1 MGMGDLEH
9 EVSDEIYD
17 QVNPFAHHLT
27 HSESVGFA
35 MCMDKIERYVAK
47 GRINEA
53 KGMRSAVMI
62 MWQALLEEP
71 LIDTGWGEL

>member
-1 MGMGDLEH
+1 MTD
-9 EVSDEIYD
+9 IYETVD
-17 QVNPFAHHLT
+17 PFAPHLT

-35 MCMDKIERYVAK
+35 MAMDKIERYIAK
-47 GRINEA
+47 GRVQEA
-53 KGMRSAVMI
+53 HGMRSAVMI